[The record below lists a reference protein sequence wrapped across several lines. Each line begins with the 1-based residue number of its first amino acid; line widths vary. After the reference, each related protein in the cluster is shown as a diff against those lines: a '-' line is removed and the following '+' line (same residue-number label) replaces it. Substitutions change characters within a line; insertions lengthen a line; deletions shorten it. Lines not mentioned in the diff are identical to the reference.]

1 MDHARHRDATL
12 LDTHT
17 SARGRLTGS
26 ALDGPYRSAKAMQ
39 DKPKPRQCHVI
50 WAMLEHGDDGLRRS
64 QGILASSPLKRL
76 ARCDP
81 GAELRLTGSRNF
93 LSVRRA
99 TAKLDRARS
108 RIERARRGGSGKT
121 HLVRVIALQ
130 FLCTR
135 PGKAKWFKHELPT
148 LREASPELPTR
159 MDVRVRRSRLARRA
173 ARGNSPVLRVR
184 KSAQADACAWLPD
197 FLPVEQ

>member
-39 DKPKPRQCHVI
+39 DKPKPRQRHVI

-64 QGILASSPLKRL
+64 RGIVRSNVF
-76 ARCDP
+76 ARCDR
-81 GAELRLTGSRNF
+81 GTELGLTGSRNF
-93 LSVRRA
+93 LYVRRA
-99 TAKLDRARS
+99 TARLDRAQP
-108 RIERARRGGSGKT
+108 RAEGGRGEGSGKA
-121 HLVRVIALQ
+121 HLVRVIALE
-130 FLCTR
+130 FFC
-135 PGKAKWFKHELPT
+135 GKAKPCKHELPT

-159 MDVRVRRSRLARRA
+159 TDVRVKRSRLARRG
-173 ARGNSPVLRVR
+173 ARENSPVLRVR
-184 KSAQADACAWLPD
+184 KSAQADACARLPD